1 MHHRL
6 IAVLIVAC
14 LAGGLGGC
22 AHNQDY
28 DEILM
33 PLQTGSRIN
42 RRVMV
47 PANPEKD
54 AKKKK
59 EEKKKKKKK
68 EPEAEPSATPAPEDE
83 STPPPVDRF
92 R

>member
-6 IAVLIVAC
+6 IAVLIVVC

-33 PLQTGSRIN
+33 PLQTGSRIS
-42 RRVMV
+42 RRVLV
-47 PANPEKD
+47 PANHEKSL
-54 AKKKK
+54 KKKK
-59 EEKKKKKKK
+59 QEKKKAS
-68 EPEAEPSATPAPEDE
+68 EAEPGATPVPEEE